1 MWRHLDISSLRLF
14 RSPLFFD
21 VNMWNFSARHKLHL
35 SDPQLRTLVVWTVFQ
50 LTVWFILS
58 FFRAHIFFESSV
70 LFEYFLLRK
79 DDICVLYRVLE
90 SPSQRPMYLKLS
102 VSVFTSAS

>member
-1 MWRHLDISSLRLF
+1 MSSLRLF

-35 SDPQLRTLVVWTVFQ
+35 SDPHFRTLFVWTVFQ

-58 FFRAHIFFESSV
+58 FFLEPIFSS
-70 LFEYFLLRK
+70 
-79 DDICVLYRVLE
+79 RVLCC
-90 SPSQRPMYLKLS
+90 LS
-102 VSVFTSAS
+102 IFCCGRMTYAYYTAS